1 MNKNQILL
9 KIVFFIGVIT
19 IVSGFSQM
27 VKPDLVLSII
37 GGDQSPGG
45 NHSFAIIGMFMVLFG
60 GLLVHAL
67 STETQAP
74 TAVLWCTIQK
84 LGAAIAVGVG
94 YSKGLFSFLALAVA
108 GFDLLSFFVMFA
120 FWLSIKDN
128 IAMGFQHANQ
138 SAA

>member
-1 MNKNQILL
+1 MFKNQILL
-9 KIVFFIGVIT
+9 KIVFFIGIIT
-19 IVSGFSQM
+19 ILSGFSQM

-67 STETQAP
+67 STETQSP
-74 TAVLWCTIQK
+74 TAVLWCSIQK
-84 LGAAIAVGVG
+84 LGAAMAVGIG

-108 GFDLLSFFVMFA
+108 GFDLLSFFIMFT
-120 FWLSIKDN
+120 FWLSIRNN
-128 IAMGFQHANQ
+128 ISIGYQHANQ